1 MLKYIFKIIKR
12 IFFACVLL
20 YSFDLL
26 VPSKVFIPVNL
37 YTIGTVTIFHF
48 YGLFFLMIMKFFM

>member
-37 YTIGTVTIFHF
+37 FSVSLVTIFHF
-48 YGLFFLMIMKFFM
+48 YGLFFLMIIKFIM